1 MTSRFAPRIEVPG
14 REAPLEERMSDTKTK
29 KPPNEVWMVE
39 NLASGRSRWTRVGR
53 ATPNKDGTF
62 SITLEAAV
70 VPGAHLNVHS
80 PAPLAAQLGAESVE
94 EG

>member
-1 MTSRFAPRIEVPG
+1 MTSRFAPRTEVPG
-14 REAPLEERMSDTKTK
+14 REAPLEERMSDTTTK
-29 KPPNEVWMVE
+29 KAKNEVWMVE

-62 SITLEAAV
+62 TITLESTV
-70 VPGAHLNVHS
+70 VPGASLNVRAS
-80 PAPLAAQLGAESVE
+80 ATRLE

>member
-1 MTSRFAPRIEVPG
+1 
-14 REAPLEERMSDTKTK
+14 MSDTTTK

-53 ATPNKDGTF
+53 AAQNKDGTF
-62 SITLEAAV
+62 TITLESAV
-70 VPGAHLNVHS
+70 VPGAHLNVRT
-80 PAPLAAQLGAESVE
+80 PAPPVAPLVGAEAVG

>member
-1 MTSRFAPRIEVPG
+1 
-14 REAPLEERMSDTKTK
+14 MSDTTTK
-29 KPPNEVWMVE
+29 RAKNEVWMVE

-62 SITLEAAV
+62 TITLEAAV
-70 VPGAHLNVHS
+70 VAGAHLNVRT
-80 PAPLAAQLGAESVE
+80 PAPPAPALVAAEAVQ

>member
-1 MTSRFAPRIEVPG
+1 
-14 REAPLEERMSDTKTK
+14 MSDTTTK

-62 SITLEAAV
+62 TIMLESTV
-70 VPGAHLNVHS
+70 VLGASLNVRAS
-80 PAPLAAQLGAESVE
+80 ATRLE